1 MASKTEELE
10 FEIYQQIQGLD
21 SSDQAIIYKNI
32 RSIKFNM
39 IGYGQLLAGKDDAKF
54 GKTQEGKEYFTFS
67 LCVNSFLKDM
77 SDSTERTHSQVFI
90 RIFVYDK
97 KQIEYLHKVKAHR
110 GQRAS
115 IFGRLSS
122 FKNEYR
128 GNTFMTMNVICR
140 DINITKTKQEEN
152 EK

>member
-1 MASKTEELE
+1 M
-10 FEIYQQIQGLD
+10 LD
-21 SSDQAIIYKNI
+21 KNI
-32 RSIKFNM
+32 VLLEGI
-39 IGYGQLLAGKDDAKF
+39 IGDDAKF

-122 FKNEYR
+122 FKNVSIHVPTQGTTYAYQNKAQIKMFQSTYPR
-128 GNTFMTMNVICR
+128 RVR
-140 DINITKTKQEEN
+140 P
-152 EK
+152 

>member
-1 MASKTEELE
+1 MATRLCRLRLE
-10 FEIYQQIQGLD
+10 IFQKRFRTPCRQLYQIKINMLD
-21 SSDQAIIYKNI
+21 KNI
-32 RSIKFNM
+32 VLLEGI
-39 IGYGQLLAGKDDAKF
+39 IGDDAKF

-128 GNTFMTMNVICR
+128 GNTFITLNVICR
-140 DINITKTKQEEN
+140 DINITKTKQEN

>member
-1 MASKTEELE
+1 MSPTVPNK
-10 FEIYQQIQGLD
+10 INMLD
-21 SSDQAIIYKNI
+21 KNI
-32 RSIKFNM
+32 VLLEGI
-39 IGYGQLLAGKDDAKF
+39 IGDDAKF

-128 GNTFMTMNVICR
+128 GNTFVTMNVICR

>member
-1 MASKTEELE
+1 M
-10 FEIYQQIQGLD
+10 LD
-21 SSDQAIIYKNI
+21 KNI
-32 RSIKFNM
+32 VLLEGI
-39 IGYGQLLAGKDDAKF
+39 IGDDAKF

-97 KQIEYLHKVKAHR
+97 KQIEYLPKVKAHR

-140 DINITKTKQEEN
+140 DINITKTKQEN